1 MYWVKNPKW
10 IQFLFPRLIFSMSS
24 KKPVLYLTF
33 DDGPI
38 PEVTPW
44 VLRQLEKY
52 KAKASFFCVGDN
64 VEKNPTI
71 YQQILA
77 AGHSVGNHTYNHL
90 HAGKTKVKEYVNN
103 VEKCAG
109 LVSSELFRPPY
120 GRIRPKI
127 TKRLYDKYRIVMWDV
142 LSGDFDTTLSPDKC
156 LRNVIKHAGPG
167 SIVVFHDSLK
177 AKERLTH
184 VLPRV
189 LKYFSLKGYQFK
201 AL

>member
-1 MYWVKNPKW
+1 
-10 IQFLFPRLIFSMSS
+10 MSS
-24 KKPVLYLTF
+24 KKPILYLTF

-44 VLRQLEKY
+44 VLRQLDKY

-64 VEKNPTI
+64 VEKNPAI
-71 YQQILA
+71 YRQILA

-90 HAGKTKVKEYVNN
+90 HAGKTKVKEYVKN

-142 LSGDFDTTLSPDKC
+142 LSGDFDTKLSPEKC
-156 LRNVIKHAGPG
+156 LRNVIKHSGPG

-177 AKERLTH
+177 AKERLTY

-189 LKYFSLKGYQFK
+189 LSYFSLKGYQFK

>member
-10 IQFLFPRLIFSMSS
+10 IQFFFPRLIFSMSAQ
-24 KKPVLYLTF
+24 KPVLYLTF

-44 VLRQLEKY
+44 VLRVLAKY
-52 KAKASFFCVGDN
+52 KAKASFFCVGNN
-64 VEKNPTI
+64 VEKNPAI
-71 YQQILA
+71 YRQILA
-77 AGHSVGNHTYNHL
+77 EGHSVGNHTYSHL
-90 HAGKTKVKEYVNN
+90 NAITTKVKDYVSN

-127 TKRLYDKYRIVMWDV
+127 TKRLHSKYRIVMWDV
-142 LSGDFDTTLSPDKC
+142 LSGDFDTKLPPEKC
-156 LRNVIKHAGPG
+156 LRNVIKHAKPG

-177 AKERLTH
+177 AKDRLTY

-189 LKYFSLKGYQFK
+189 LKYYAMRGYEFK